1 MHYKKFATGGHI
13 VSPPDTVYFFDPPR
27 TCTYQYHCYCSKQLV
42 TTDEIMW
49 TWNNLIRMETMVMR
63 WLRAKKMT
71 KKQYLWYKVKWTISI
86 RFNTTAGNHS
96 PTHNVLMAIFLI
108 KPEVTEHLKGNVWR
122 ICGAV
127 FLQVDLPANPLTT
140 MTLYRCVLWVT
151 QTVNQSLQW
160 STVWA
165 VHVWRVDQFSE
176 IFSTVTYI
184 TTHTKIPSQDTSTTI
199 RTAILSLPQ
208 LTVAAFSLEFTQ
220 KIANIAT

>member
-108 KPEVTEHLKGNVWR
+108 KPEVTEHLKGNFGEFAGPYFYRW
-122 ICGAV
+122 I
-127 FLQVDLPANPLTT
+127 FPLTHSQ
-140 MTLYRCVLWVT
+140 LWHCIDVFYEWLKRWT
-151 QTVNQSLQW
+151 NHYNGAQCEQSTCGEWISSVKYSARL
-160 STVWA
+160 
-165 VHVWRVDQFSE
+165 
-176 IFSTVTYI
+176 
-184 TTHTKIPSQDTSTTI
+184 HT
-199 RTAILSLPQ
+199 
-208 LTVAAFSLEFTQ
+208 
-220 KIANIAT
+220 